1 MAHSSVEHRERSAS
15 PHSVLSKT
23 TRRHAQKAWRTV
35 RQRRQGANGEKTAEQ
50 SNGESVALK
59 SHARLQ
65 DDSELFPHGSAGH
78 PPPLRVPQSLHQ
90 KSRSRP
96 AARRSTVMPRTVT
109 ESSVTV
115 RRTVREKRPPR
126 TAWELPGLINRGAVR
141 SPRQPTVGMQ
151 PWYANVV
158 AYTHLSRFVTGSILR
173 RRFPLWLSSDRT
185 AQRHL
190 ANLVDRGLL
199 ATVSAW
205 ATGPNFPHVY
215 QATPSGV
222 RFV

>member
-1 MAHSSVEHRERSAS
+1 M
-15 PHSVLSKT
+15 
-23 TRRHAQKAWRTV
+23 
-35 RQRRQGANGEKTAEQ
+35 
-50 SNGESVALK
+50 
-59 SHARLQ
+59 
-65 DDSELFPHGSAGH
+65 
-78 PPPLRVPQSLHQ
+78 
-90 KSRSRP
+90 
-96 AARRSTVMPRTVT
+96 
-109 ESSVTV
+109 
-115 RRTVREKRPPR
+115 REKRPPR

-173 RRFPLWLSSDRT
+173 RRFPLWLTSDRT

-222 RFV
+222 RFVKGAFGDRIRIDETDAEEKRTRGHGLHSLLHELFISELTLELTAAIGERDDLELLDLERRYHRQDRRLTYREDCDQSCLLRLLPCGSRRIVEREPRPKNTQGGQEAIPPICRQRGFGG